1 MTRTERQQEAIRKWI
16 AKKGR
21 GTVVGATGFG
31 KTRVGLMTIKALLKK
46 YPQFRILVVVP
57 TETLQK
63 QWLGHV
69 DEWGFQF
76 NVEVVIINT
85 AVKHSWNCDM
95 LIIDECHRC
104 GADEFSKIFR
114 CVKYKLILGL
124 TATIERLDGKHVLIE
139 KYCPVVDNITTI
151 ECLVNGWISEY
162 KEYQVL
168 IEVDDIDRYK
178 ALQKQWLQ
186 HFEFFEYDFKLAMS
200 MCNKDGWKNKLA
212 YRDRL
217 YRGNDESM
225 KKQILA
231 NINYHSAGF
240 IRTMTARKAFINNH
254 PKKIEIARKIMEA
267 RSDSKILTFSNNVPM
282 AEAIEGGQ
290 NVYTGKTSK
299 KKGRVMVE
307 DFTSGK
313 IKTLHSC
320 KKLDEGFD
328 VPDASVAIILGF
340 DSSETKS
347 TQRRGRVVRKYENK
361 TAEIFYIV
369 IKDTQ
374 EEKWFKTAHTNTTNY
389 LTIDEHGLDQVLRGQ
404 QPDLYKKKLGEIM
417 FRW

>member
-1 MTRTERQQEAIRKWI
+1 
-16 AKKGR
+16 
-21 GTVVGATGFG
+21 
-31 KTRVGLMTIKALLKK
+31 MTIKALLKK

-76 NVEVVIINT
+76 NVDVVIINT

-104 GADEFSKIFR
+104 GADEFSKIFK

-178 ALQKQWLQ
+178 ALQKQWMQ
-186 HFEFFEYDFKLAMS
+186 HFEFFQYDFNLAMS
-200 MCNKDGWKNKLA
+200 MCSKEGWRNKLA
-212 YRDRL
+212 YRDQL

-231 NINYHSAGF
+231 HINYHSAGF

-267 RSDSKILTFSNNVPM
+267 RSNSKILTFSNNVPM

-374 EEKWFKTAHTNTTNY
+374 EEKWFKTSHTNTANY
-389 LTIDEHGLDQVLRGQ
+389 LTIDEHGLDQVLKGQ